1 VLPQATA
8 AVPGAASGAAPPQ
21 SPSPGAAPALQWT
34 GRGPPPSWL
43 PAAGP
48 TGAVDTA
55 AFNPQDYISSTWK
68 IESNYSPGA
77 RTGSNRG
84 LGQFG
89 PQEERLYGLN
99 DSNRHLPEAQ
109 ARALHRE
116 YQHHLPILR
125 QALGREPQPWES
137 YFTHQQGIGG
147 GPALLRA
154 HPGAPAWR
162 VLTQFYSSAK
172 AKQAIE
178 GNTLANHPLKRVPV
192 EERTVEQ
199 FRQMWRDRFNRE
211 YNREQ
216 TMAPVDKTGKNS
228 VQVAPGQK
236 FRTRPGRNALL
247 DWLDQRG
254 TA

>member
-1 VLPQATA
+1 V
-8 AVPGAASGAAPPQ
+8 
-21 SPSPGAAPALQWT
+21 
-34 GRGPPPSWL
+34 
-43 PAAGP
+43 AGP
-48 TGAVDTA
+48 TGTPAATA
-55 AFNPQDYISSTWK
+55 AFNPQNYTSATWQ
-68 IESNYSPGA
+68 IESNNNPGA
-77 RTGSNRG
+77 QTGNNRG

-89 PQEERLYGLN
+89 PAEERMYGIN

-137 YFTHQQGIGG
+137 YFMHQQGIGG

-172 AKQAIE
+172 AKRAIE
-178 GNTLANHPLKRVPV
+178 DNTLADHPLKRVPV

-211 YNREQ
+211 YNKDQ
-216 TMAPVDKTGKNS
+216 SMAPVDKTGENS
-228 VQVAPGQK
+228 AQVAQGRRFQ
-236 FRTRPGRNALL
+236 TRPGRNALL
-247 DWLDQRG
+247 DWLDQQG
-254 TA
+254 AA